1 MEIYKLKNNNEFI
14 NYQYN
19 RIVNE
24 KMKLATA
31 ITVHDNL
38 LSTDGNWVKSNI
50 KWKLI
55 KINSYELNNDN
66 KKEEII
72 NNIYN
77 HITLK
82 LLDDINFLIKRNN
95 NLKGNKILDLI
106 NPKNK
111 KIINKMI
118 DHNLIS
124 FSFNK
129 GHKPI
134 TRKTKKKS
142 IPKLL
147 DEFFWDI
154 KLN

>member
-1 MEIYKLKNNNEFI
+1 MSFWNILTKIEIG
-14 NYQYN
+14 
-19 RIVNE
+19 V
-24 KMKLATA
+24 T
-31 ITVHDNL
+31 T
-38 LSTDGNWVKSNI
+38 I
-50 KWKLI
+50 KK
-55 KINSYELNNDN
+55 
-66 KKEEII
+66 II
-72 NNIYN
+72 N
-77 HITLK
+77 ITIGAIILPK
-82 LLDDINFLIKRNN
+82 ISPNLIQY
-95 NLKGNKILDLI
+95 LFKGNKILDLI

-111 KIINKMI
+111 KIIDKMI